1 MLFSSM
7 IFLWTFL
14 PIVLYLYYALFL
26 VKKVQLKI
34 LLQNVLLLL
43 ASLVFYAWGEPV
55 YIFLMLITIS
65 VNYVAGIWMEKASKH
80 KIWVLTGTIVA
91 DLGLLFYFKYF
102 NLFVVT
108 FNKIA
113 SAHPLEFKEIALPIG
128 ISFYTFQAMS
138 YVIDLYRGE
147 IEVQKKWYK
156 LALYISFFP
165 QLIAGPIVKYRDIC
179 EQIDKRSCTQDK
191 FVYGIKRFSYG
202 LGKKVILANT
212 FASVVDSILS
222 DNEVL
227 PGTSAVWLAALCY
240 TLQIYFDF
248 SGYSDMAIGL
258 GKMFGFDINE
268 NFNYPYVAKSIQE
281 FWRRWHISLST
292 WFKEYLYIPLG
303 GNRKG
308 KCRTYV
314 NLFIVFFV
322 TGLWHGA
329 AYTFILWGLYHGFFS
344 ILERLFLGKVLEKN
358 PVKIINHIYTMFVV
372 CIGWVLFR
380 ADNLHQAYNLIRR
393 MFIYAPGNT
402 SYVGVKEIILIVL
415 GVILS
420 VAPAIMAEKKN
431 TAAKRIKAAD
441 ALGRVESVSWVEIV
455 ACVGC
460 LLYSGILL
468 ICDTYNPFIYFRF

>member
-1 MLFSSM
+1 M

-14 PIVLYLYYALFL
+14 PIVLFLYYALFL
-26 VKKVQLKI
+26 VKRAQLKI
-34 LLQNVLLLL
+34 VLQNVLLLL

-222 DNEVL
+222 NDEVL
-227 PGTSAVWLAALCY
+227 PATSAVWLAALCY

-344 ILERLFLGKVLEKN
+344 ILERLFLGKLLEKN

-393 MFIYAPGNT
+393 MFIYAPGDT
-402 SYVGVKEIILIVL
+402 SYVGAKEIILIVL

-420 VAPAIMAEKKN
+420 VAPAIMAEKRN
-431 TAAKRIKAAD
+431 TAAKRIKAVD
-441 ALGRVESVSWVEIV
+441 ASGRAEAVSWVEIV
-455 ACVGC
+455 ACAGC